1 MTMDRQLKKIAL
13 AASVDSVI
21 RKIPFLSVLSVIRKI
36 PFLSVLSDDEARNIK
51 DILIQRQFTR
61 NQVILHEEDTCKCF
75 YYIFYGKVKAVQ
87 YSLDGRERILAIH
100 GNGEYFGEISILD
113 GKTLPATVVAM
124 EDTNVGIIYREQFER
139 HLLSNKRV
147 LKEIIG
153 MLCNQ
158 LRESWLMLKEIS
170 FADAEHRLR
179 FVLKN
184 FGSHHGAKDPRG
196 IVINLRLTHG
206 DIANLATVSRE
217 TATRLLNRLEE
228 SGEIEIL
235 EGKRI
240 LIKSAF
246 FQKTDLL

>member
-1 MTMDRQLKKIAL
+1 MTMNRQLKKIGG
-13 AASVDSVI
+13 AASVD
-21 RKIPFLSVLSVIRKI
+21 SVIRKI

>member
-1 MTMDRQLKKIAL
+1 MTMNRQLKKIGG
-13 AASVDSVI
+13 AASVD
-21 RKIPFLSVLSVIRKI
+21 SVIRKI

-51 DILIQRQFTR
+51 DILIQKQFTR

-75 YYIFYGKVKAVQ
+75 YCIFYGKVKAVQ
-87 YSLDGRERILAIH
+87 YSPDGRERILAIH

-124 EDTNVGIIYREQFER
+124 EDTKVGIIYREQFER

-158 LRESWLMLKEIS
+158 LRESWLMLKVLS
-170 FADAEHRLR
+170 FDDAEHRLS

-184 FGSHHGAKDPRG
+184 LGNNHGARDPRG

-206 DIANLATVSRE
+206 DIANLAAVSRE

-235 EGKRI
+235 EGKHI

>member
-1 MTMDRQLKKIAL
+1 MNRQLKKIGG